1 MDIGR
6 NTLNERNIIRK
17 IYKYNN
23 DIFNN
28 NYFIKEK
35 KETSKDGK
43 VPFRRSIKIKKSNLN
58 PKHSIDFSLFDKGKT
73 ARLTNLLFNNY
84 NSFINHDKDDELNND
99 LDIHNN
105 PKKINV
111 NNYLNIINHKHSRD
125 NMESVEWM
133 YFNNISKNLLLNKN
147 IIRPNIYIPEN
158 DSFKDNN
165 SIKKKFKY
173 SSILINNNKKLT
185 KSVKNQSTLN
195 RNRIIINV
203 RDKKNIEKISSFE
216 ENKFIINNAN
226 KKRKLVRYH
235 FLSESGVHNRQKKIN
250 QDCYLIL
257 PKINECNNISIF
269 GVLNSHGPYGAQLS
283 KEICEFFSDY
293 FTQNNTF
300 NSKENSNSS
309 KIEYNNKLNIITSKK
324 NFITPLSLSQKNF
337 CKISRLKL
345 INNGDK
351 KIKDTYEMF
360 IKNNF
365 SKIFDLFREISDK
378 LHQKYNENKKCDD
391 SGSSLNLLIL
401 FNSKN
406 INKIISVNLGNTKS
420 ILITDEKKIKELN
433 ICHTPCIKEERLR
446 IENNGG
452 VIDRIDWLKVGPLRV
467 WFKGKKY
474 PGLTITRSLGDF
486 EAIPLGIIPIPD
498 IKEYNIDEEKIK
510 ILVTATNGVWEFL
523 TNDKIMD
530 ITWQF
535 YESKD
540 AKGATEKIVETAD
553 KIWKIKNPHNIPDLT
568 TSVFFFK

>member
-28 NYFIKEK
+28 IYFIKEK

-73 ARLTNLLFNNY
+73 ARLSNLLFKNY

-269 GVLNSHGPYGAQLS
+269 GV
-283 KEICEFFSDY
+283 
-293 FTQNNTF
+293 
-300 NSKENSNSS
+300 
-309 KIEYNNKLNIITSKK
+309 
-324 NFITPLSLSQKNF
+324 
-337 CKISRLKL
+337 
-345 INNGDK
+345 
-351 KIKDTYEMF
+351 
-360 IKNNF
+360 
-365 SKIFDLFREISDK
+365 
-378 LHQKYNENKKCDD
+378 
-391 SGSSLNLLIL
+391 
-401 FNSKN
+401 
-406 INKIISVNLGNTKS
+406 
-420 ILITDEKKIKELN
+420 
-433 ICHTPCIKEERLR
+433 
-446 IENNGG
+446 
-452 VIDRIDWLKVGPLRV
+452 
-467 WFKGKKY
+467 
-474 PGLTITRSLGDF
+474 
-486 EAIPLGIIPIPD
+486 
-498 IKEYNIDEEKIK
+498 
-510 ILVTATNGVWEFL
+510 
-523 TNDKIMD
+523 
-530 ITWQF
+530 
-535 YESKD
+535 
-540 AKGATEKIVETAD
+540 
-553 KIWKIKNPHNIPDLT
+553 
-568 TSVFFFK
+568 